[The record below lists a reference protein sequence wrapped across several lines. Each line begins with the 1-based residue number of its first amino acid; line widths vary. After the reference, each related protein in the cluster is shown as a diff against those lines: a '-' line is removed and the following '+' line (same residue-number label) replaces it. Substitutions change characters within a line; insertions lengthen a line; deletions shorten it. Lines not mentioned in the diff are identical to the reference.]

1 MNVGTMQKFLMT
13 VSNHLLVDHL
23 VLKKSLHVKLRM
35 AKDMRKSQSGDP
47 ICVYP
52 LLGCLKSRL
61 VKSFH
66 QLVDVC
72 GGTSLIKKYSTQGEK
87 YK

>member
-1 MNVGTMQKFLMT
+1 
-13 VSNHLLVDHL
+13 
-23 VLKKSLHVKLRM
+23 M

-61 VKSFH
+61 VKSVH